1 LRRFA
6 VIATIALV
14 VLTLGVGPAF
24 ASVCTAV
31 ACGPAMACPQAASP
45 ACPMKTGAP
54 VARGACGHPMDH
66 GSRDVVSSTPTPDRG
81 LAVAPIPGLVVPA
94 VAVLSSGAFPL
105 ADARGAPHMTAVLR
119 L

>member
-1 LRRFA
+1 MKRFA
-6 VIATIALV
+6 AIATIALV

-31 ACGPAMACPQAASP
+31 ACGPTMACPQAASP

-66 GSRDVVSSTPTPDRG
+66 GSRDVVSNTATPDHG
-81 LAVAPIPGLVVPA
+81 LAVTPISGVIPPA
-94 VAVLSSGAFPL
+94 VAVLTSAAFPL

>member
-1 LRRFA
+1 MKRFA
-6 VIATIALV
+6 AIVTIAVV

-31 ACGPAMACPQAASP
+31 ACGPAMACPQAASVN
-45 ACPMKTGAP
+45 CPMTSGAP

-66 GSRDVVSSTPTPDRG
+66 GSRDVVSSPTAPDRVLAVTPMSG
-81 LAVAPIPGLVVPA
+81 LAAPD
-94 VAVLSSGAFPL
+94 VAVLGVRALPL
-105 ADARGAPHMTAVLR
+105 VDARGAPHMSAVLR